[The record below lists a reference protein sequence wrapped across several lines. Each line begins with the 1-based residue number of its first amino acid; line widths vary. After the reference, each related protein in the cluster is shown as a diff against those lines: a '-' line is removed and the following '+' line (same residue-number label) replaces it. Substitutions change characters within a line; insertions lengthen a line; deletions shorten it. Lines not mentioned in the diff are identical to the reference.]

1 MAVEIAALIAAA
13 RGVSELLEQS
23 KPLVAA
29 IKDGFGGGN
38 KAAKEELAKKLDELQ
53 TNLRAAGELA
63 RMGEAYTRTQ
73 DEIRN
78 LLWDCERAKAFLAEN
93 IDDCNNRESPKYESC
108 WRLLDSIFESID
120 KKRDPI
126 RRTLDDR
133 SLFYDAQDKAQIE
146 QRLTDFALAYAS
158 IQESVRHRAAMDV
171 RDRLATMIGYL
182 DDVSDKL
189 DDTMYDKI
197 LDSLQKL
204 GQ

>member
-133 SLFYDAQDKAQIE
+133 SRFYDAQDKAQIE